1 MILKSLGK
9 RLGTKNMAKP
19 NGLFTKLRFRMPALL
34 GILFLVIGV
43 SLLGYSVF
51 TVQDYEQLQN
61 NTEMTLEQMWHY
73 DGSIIWWTNAYFTL
87 FLPLISVFM
96 TLSGLIL
103 VIQSLLERL
112 RHKSVD

>member
-1 MILKSLGK
+1 M
-9 RLGTKNMAKP
+9 TNP
-19 NGLFTKLRFRMPALL
+19 NGLFKKLRFRMSALL

-73 DGSIIWWTNAYFTL
+73 DGSLTCWTNAYFTL
-87 FLPLISVFM
+87 FLLLLSVFM
-96 TLSGLIL
+96 TLSGVIL
-103 VIQSLLERL
+103 VIHSLLERL